1 MGSSTAYRY
10 WVTRNLDCFA
20 NLLSVTLTSIFEF
33 SKTLRFRRTKGM
45 KFQIG
50 DRVLILHS
58 NEEGEVID
66 IINNKMVM
74 VDVRGV
80 KFPAYIDQLDFP
92 YFKKFSESKLFP
104 KQKGKKYIDDVKK
117 EKDPLKVAD
126 GVWITFL
133 PVMETDEFG
142 DEVVDELKIH
152 LINRTDTA
160 YNFIYTLNYFG
171 KADFDLKNEILP
183 FQDFYLHDI
192 PFEDLNDSPTF
203 DFDFS
208 LLQQQKDKADH
219 YEASMRLKPKQLFA
233 KIEEIR
239 LKGEATFSH
248 RLFETYPD
256 KLIEDKVE
264 LGSLAAKGDKVF
276 DASKGRQHLE
286 SPRSVVDLHI
296 EKITDDWSGL
306 SNHEIVSLQL
316 KTFEKYYDLAVAHM
330 QPSLIV
336 VHGIGTGRLRE
347 EIHEQLKH
355 RKEVKT
361 FVNQYHPA
369 FGYGATE
376 IFFEY

>member
-1 MGSSTAYRY
+1 
-10 WVTRNLDCFA
+10 
-20 NLLSVTLTSIFEF
+20 
-33 SKTLRFRRTKGM
+33 M
-45 KFQIG
+45 KFQVG
-50 DRVLILHS
+50 DKVLILHS

-92 YFKKFSESKLFP
+92 YYRNFSEKKLFP
-104 KQKGKKYIDDVKK
+104 GKKAKKYIDDIRK
-117 EKDPLKVAD
+117 EKDNPPKISD

-133 PVMETDEFG
+133 PVMETGDPNGYEDG
-142 DEVVDELKIH
+142 DEVVEELKLH
-152 LINRTDTA
+152 LINRTETA
-160 YNFIYTLNYFG
+160 YKFIYKLNYFG
-171 KADFDLKNEILP
+171 ETDFDLKNEILP

-192 PFEDLNDSPTF
+192 PFENLNDSPTF
-203 DFDFS
+203 EFEFS
-208 LLQQQKDKADH
+208 LLHPQKEKADY
-219 YEASMRLKPKQLFA
+219 YEASLRLKPKQLFA
-233 KIEEIR
+233 KIEETR
-239 LKGEATFSH
+239 KKGQATFSH

-256 KLIEDKVE
+256 KVIEEKVE
-264 LGSLAAKGDKVF
+264 PGIHALKPNAAY
-276 DASKGRQHLE
+276 DASRATRHME
-286 SPRSVVDLHI
+286 PARSVVDLHI
-296 EKITDDWSGL
+296 EKIADDWQGMT
-306 SNHEIVSLQL
+306 NHEILSLQL
-316 KTFEKYYDLAVAHM
+316 RTFERYYDLAVAHM

-336 VHGIGTGRLRE
+336 VHGLGTGRLRE

>member
-1 MGSSTAYRY
+1 
-10 WVTRNLDCFA
+10 
-20 NLLSVTLTSIFEF
+20 
-33 SKTLRFRRTKGM
+33 M

-50 DRVLILHS
+50 DKVLILHS

-92 YFKKFSESKLFP
+92 YFKKFSEKKLFP
-104 KQKGKKYIDDVKK
+104 AKKEKKYIDDIKK
-117 EKDPLKVAD
+117 EKESVAKISD
-126 GVWITFL
+126 GVWLTFL
-133 PVMETDEFG
+133 PVMDTDEFG
-142 DEVVDELKIH
+142 DEVVEELKIH
-152 LINRTDTA
+152 LVNRTDTA
-160 YNFIYTLNYFG
+160 YKFVYKLIYFG
-171 KADFDLKNEILP
+171 DSDFELKNEVHS

-192 PFEDLNDSPTF
+192 PFENLNDSPTF
-203 DFDFS
+203 EFEFS
-208 LLQQQKDKADH
+208 LMNPHKNKADH
-219 YEASMRLKPKQLFA
+219 YEASLRLKPKQLFA
-233 KIEEIR
+233 RIEQIR

-248 RLFETYPD
+248 RLFEKYPD
-256 KLIEDKVE
+256 KLVEDKVE
-264 LGSLAAKGDKVF
+264 LGNLAAKGHKVY
-276 DASKGRQHLE
+276 DAKNLE
-286 SPRSVVDLHI
+286 PPRSVVDLHI
-296 EKITDDWSGL
+296 EKITDDWNGL

-336 VHGIGTGRLRE
+336 VHGVGTGRLRE

-355 RKEVKT
+355 RREVKT

>member
-1 MGSSTAYRY
+1 
-10 WVTRNLDCFA
+10 
-20 NLLSVTLTSIFEF
+20 
-33 SKTLRFRRTKGM
+33 M

-50 DRVLILHS
+50 DKVLILHS

-92 YFKKFSESKLFP
+92 YFKKFSENKLFP
-104 KQKGKKYIDDVKK
+104 KKKERKYIDDIKK
-117 EKDPLKVAD
+117 EKHAPKVAD

-142 DEVVDELKIH
+142 DEVVEELKIH

-160 YNFIYTLNYFG
+160 YKFIYTLNYFG
-171 KADFDLKNEILP
+171 QPDFELKNEVLP

-203 DFDFS
+203 DFEFS
-208 LLQQQKDKADH
+208 LLQPQKSKADH
-219 YEASMRLKPKQLFA
+219 YEASLRLKPKQLFA

-239 LKGEATFSH
+239 SKNEATFSH
-248 RLFETYPD
+248 RLFDTYPD
-256 KLIEDKVE
+256 RPPEDKVE
-264 LGSLAAKGDKVF
+264 LGRLAAKGYKIY
-276 DASKGRQHLE
+276 DASKAKQHLE
-286 SPRSVVDLHI
+286 PARSVVDLHI
-296 EKITDDWSGL
+296 EKITDDWKGL
-306 SNHEIVSLQL
+306 RNHEIVSLQL

-336 VHGIGTGRLRE
+336 IHGIGTGRLRE